1 MKIFQVVACL
11 LKKMINNKI
20 LALKYRPQEFKDLI
34 GQEVI
39 AQTITNAIKL
49 GKTPNAYLLT
59 GIRGVGKTTT
69 ARLIAKA
76 LNCLKNLD
84 QEVNCSS
91 EKFCNSCT
99 EIINSNHMDIL
110 EMDAASKTGIDDIR
124 ELIENAKYS
133 PTSAKFKI
141 FIIDE
146 VHMLSKQAFNGLLKT
161 LEEPPPRLKFILATT
176 EVRKIP
182 VTILSRCQRFDL
194 KRVNLEKLFLH
205 LKDIAKKENGS
216 ISDNALQLIARAS
229 EGSVRDAISLL
240 DRAIVSQSIHNKEI
254 QDQDIR
260 QMLGLA
266 DRSKLIF
273 LFKEILSGNQTEAI
287 NHLKEMIDSG
297 LDAKNFLNDILEI
310 LYLFNRRINLGPIE
324 KDLMISDPEIKLIN
338 EYSKNLDS
346 QDLGIFWQLT
356 IKTMDD
362 LSIVGNENLTLEM
375 YIMQLIHLKNIDHK
389 YEGLPESYSNRESL
403 ESKNF
408 LKPDSEEQDD
418 KKIKNVYKNQLK
430 NTDQI
435 QTNLIKSPEL
445 KSKILN
451 NLAIKTFEDLI
462 QAATK
467 EKEVELRYDLERNVK
482 LVSFVPGKINITFNE
497 KLNKNFI
504 KILTEKLLKW
514 TGERWIIS
522 LSKQQG
528 EETVYEKNISKKKDK
543 LAEEMNSEVV
553 KDFQSAFPDAKL
565 VDVTE
570 DNDA

>member
-1 MKIFQVVACL
+1 
-11 LKKMINNKI
+11 MINNKI

-34 GQEVI
+34 GQEVM

-76 LNCLKNLD
+76 LNCVKKFD
-84 QEVNCSS
+84 EG
-91 EKFCNSCT
+91 EKCKVDEYCHCN
-99 EIINSNHMDIL
+99 EIVDSNHMDIL

-205 LKDIAKKENGS
+205 LENISKKENGS
-216 ISDNALQLIARAS
+216 ISEGALQLIAKAA

-240 DRAIVSQSIHNKEI
+240 DRALIGQTIHNKKI
-254 QDQDIR
+254 QDQDVR

-266 DRSKLIF
+266 DRSKIIL
-273 LFKEILSGNQTEAI
+273 LFKEILLGNQIEAI
-287 NHLKEMIDSG
+287 KHLKELIDNG

-324 KDLMISDPEIKLIN
+324 KDLMISESEIKLIN

-362 LSIVGNENLTLEM
+362 LRIVGNENLTLEM
-375 YIMQLIHLKNIDHK
+375 YVMQLMHLKNIDQK
-389 YEGLPESYSNRESL
+389 PESASDLYSNGETS
-403 ESKNF
+403 EPKNF
-408 LKPDSEEQDD
+408 LSSSSDEKDV
-418 KKIKNVYKNQLK
+418 KKIKSLYKNQLK

-435 QTNLIKSPEL
+435 KTEIAKSPAP
-445 KSKILN
+445 KSETLN
-451 NLAIKTFEDLI
+451 YLTIKTFKNLI
-462 QAATK
+462 EVVTT
-467 EKEVELRYDLERNVK
+467 EKEVELKYDLERNVK
-482 LVSFVPGKINITFNE
+482 LVSFIPGKMNITFNE

-522 LSKQQG
+522 LSKEQG
-528 EETVYEKNISKKKDK
+528 EETFYEKNLTKKKNM
-543 LAEEMNSEVV
+543 LVQEMNSEVV
-553 KDFQSAFPDAKL
+553 KDFLADFPYAKL
-565 VDVTE
+565 IDVSE

>member
-1 MKIFQVVACL
+1 
-11 LKKMINNKI
+11 MINNKI

-34 GQEVI
+34 GQEVM
-39 AQTITNAIKL
+39 AQTVTNGIKL

-69 ARLIAKA
+69 ARLIAKS
-76 LNCLKNLD
+76 LNCLKNSD
-84 QEVNCSS
+84 KKINCSS
-91 EKFCNSCT
+91 ERFCNSCE
-99 EIINSNHMDIL
+99 EIINSNHIDIL

-205 LKDIAKKENGS
+205 LKNIAKKENGS
-216 ISDNALQLIARAS
+216 ISDSALQLIARAS

-240 DRAIVSQSIHNKEI
+240 DRALVSQSIQKKEI
-254 QDQDIR
+254 QDQDVR

-266 DRSKLIF
+266 DRSKIIL
-273 LFKEILSGNQTEAI
+273 LFKEILSGNQTDAI
-287 NHLKEMIDSG
+287 NHLKEMIDNG

-310 LYLFNRRINLGPIE
+310 FYLFNRRINLGPIE
-324 KDLMISDPEIKLIN
+324 KDLMISEIEIKLIN

-346 QDLGIFWQLT
+346 QDLGLFWQLT
-356 IKTMDD
+356 IKTMDA
-362 LSIVGNENLTLEM
+362 LKSIGNENLALEM
-375 YIMQLIHLKNIDHK
+375 YIMQLMHLKNIDK
-389 YEGLPESYSNRESL
+389 KLDISSEPYSNGESL
-403 ESKNF
+403 ETKKFIKSDN
-408 LKPDSEEQDD
+408 DEQDD
-418 KKIKNVYKNQLK
+418 KKTKSVYKNQLK
-430 NTDQI
+430 STDQLK
-435 QTNLIKSPEL
+435 TPEPNSNP
-445 KSKILN
+445 KNI
-451 NLAIKTFEDLI
+451 LAIKNFEDLI
-462 QAATK
+462 QAATN
-467 EKEVELRYDLERNVK
+467 EKEVELKYDLERNVK

-522 LSKQQG
+522 LSKDQG
-528 EETVYEKNISKKKDK
+528 EETIYEKNLSNKKDK
-543 LAEEMNSEVV
+543 LAKEMNNQTV
-553 KDFQSAFPDAKL
+553 KDFLAVFPDAKL
-565 VDVTE
+565 IDVSE

>member
-1 MKIFQVVACL
+1 ML
-11 LKKMINNKI
+11 LPASLIIMINNKI

-34 GQEVI
+34 GQEVM

-76 LNCLKNLD
+76 LNCVKKFD
-84 QEVNCSS
+84 EG
-91 EKFCNSCT
+91 EKCEAGEYCHCA
-99 EIINSNHMDIL
+99 EIVNSNHMDIL

-205 LKDIAKKENGS
+205 LKSIAKKENGN
-216 ISDNALQLIARAS
+216 ISDSAIQLIARAS

-240 DRAIVSQSIHNKEI
+240 DRALISQSINNKEI
-254 QDQDIR
+254 QDLDVR
-260 QMLGLA
+260 LMLGLA
-266 DRSKLIF
+266 DRSKLIL
-273 LFKEILSGNQTEAI
+273 LFKEILSGNQKDAI
-287 NHLKEMIDSG
+287 NHLRELIDSG

-310 LYLFNRRINLGPIE
+310 LYLFNRRINLGPIG
-324 KDLMISDPEIKLIN
+324 KDLMISESELQLIDTF
-338 EYSKNLDS
+338 SKNLDT

-356 IKTMDD
+356 IKTMEN
-362 LSIVGNENLTLEM
+362 LRIVGNENLALEM
-375 YIMQLIHLKNIDHK
+375 YVMQLMHLKNIDQG
-389 YEGLPESYSNRESL
+389 EEISTESYSKEESL
-403 ESKNF
+403 LSKK
-408 LKPDSEEQDD
+408 LPLPEASELNEAET
-418 KKIKNVYKNQLK
+418 KSLYKNQLK

-435 QTNLIKSPEL
+435 KTYPVKSLEIQSETL
-445 KSKILN
+445 KYLK
-451 NLAIKTFEDLI
+451 IKTFEGLI
-462 QAATK
+462 QVVTK
-467 EKEVELRYDLERNVK
+467 EKEVELKYDLERNVN
-482 LVSFVPGKINITFNE
+482 LVSFTVGKINITFNE

-504 KILTEKLLKW
+504 KTLAERLLKW
-514 TGERWIIS
+514 TGERWIIT
-522 LSKQQG
+522 LSQNKGDQ
-528 EETVYEKNISKKKDK
+528 TFYEKKIVEKKNKIEK
-543 LAEEMNSEVV
+543 EMNTDLV
-553 KDFQSAFPDAKL
+553 KDFVSAFPNAKL
-565 VDVTE
+565 TSVTE
-570 DNDA
+570 EEDA